1 MTSSIWDT
9 ARYLNLATFRK
20 TGVAVQTPVWF
31 AKDGDVLYAFST
43 QDAGKVKR
51 LRNSSR
57 ARIAPCT
64 VTGKLTGDWVDA
76 EAFLLDP
83 ETGRNTAYKALRSKY
98 GLQMLLLDIG
108 AFFAGRINKRAWIAI
123 RLKSGS

>member
-1 MTSSIWDT
+1 MATSVWDS
-9 ARYLNLATFRK
+9 AQYLNLATFRK

-31 AKDGDVLYAFST
+31 AKEGDTLYAFST

-64 VTGKLTGDWVDA
+64 VTGKPTGEWVDA
-76 EAFLLDP
+76 EAFVLDP
-83 ETGRNTAYKALRSKY
+83 KTGKDVAYKALRKKY
-98 GLQMLLLDIG
+98 GFQLLALDIG
-108 AFFAGRINKRAWIAI
+108 AFFGRRINKRAWIAI
-123 RLKSGS
+123 RLAAG